1 METVATGFC
10 RTTLGFSRSLAALM
24 NGRIILG
31 IECGGTK
38 TIALA
43 ATSGEH
49 TLLGRIESGP
59 ANLRLIS
66 DADLTAHFESLRAR
80 LPAPD
85 AIGAGMAGVRT
96 ADDRARV
103 TRILDRVWTGVPSS
117 VDHDLVTALEAAS
130 LDGRKDFAARVVVLS
145 GTGSCCFGRNQK
157 GQTAKAGGWG
167 HLLGDQGSGYEIA
180 HSALRM
186 LIGRLERT
194 GATGILGP
202 MVLRSLMLNDPE
214 ELVGWIQAATKRDVA
229 ALTPLVFQAAAEGD
243 SGARSVVAGCLEGL
257 LSLADV
263 AAARLVTKKSA
274 PVEFVFAGS
283 VFSKQP
289 KWVRHSAAWLK
300 SRRSGAYARVLERE
314 SAWGAIVLGEQVLGG
329 GRSVVPVS
337 STSVG
342 KADEVPIP
350 ESTGPS
356 PTELRNLRSTRLDR
370 MPVAA
375 AVELMLGEEA
385 GVPAAI
391 LKHKPVL
398 ERLIKLT
405 AQSLKSGGRLFY
417 VGAGTSGR
425 LGVLDASECPPTFR
439 TPPEWVQGIM
449 AGGEKALHS
458 AVEGAEDNAA
468 AGATAINQRAV
479 TKRDI
484 VVGIAASGR
493 TPFVW
498 GALAEARARGARIA
512 MVCFNPNL
520 KFAKGSKPDVVLA
533 VDLGP
538 EVLTG
543 STRLKAGTATKLIL
557 NCLTTLTMVRLG
569 KVAGNLMVDLNPSN
583 VKLRDRAARIVVELT
598 GVKRDEAWTAL
609 EQSGW
614 VVKNALA
621 SLSGRKGEK
630 RRP

>member
-1 METVATGFC
+1 
-10 RTTLGFSRSLAALM
+10 M

-49 TLLGRIESGP
+49 APLARVESGP

-66 DADLTAHFESLRAR
+66 DADLTAHFESLRGK

-85 AIGAGMAGVRT
+85 AVGVGMAGVRT

-103 TRILDRVWTGVPSS
+103 ARILERVWPGVPSN

-130 LDGRKDFAARVVVLS
+130 LDGAQDFAARVIVLS
-145 GTGSCCFGRNQK
+145 GTGSCCFGRNQS

-202 MVLRSLMLNDPE
+202 LILRSLMLNDPE
-214 ELVGWIQAATKRDVA
+214 ELVGWMQGATKRDVA
-229 ALTPLVFQAAAEGD
+229 ALTPLVFQAVSEGD
-243 SGARSVVAGCLEGL
+243 GEARAGVVRCLEGL
-257 LSLADV
+257 LSLADI
-263 AAARLVTKKSA
+263 AAGRLVSKKSA
-274 PVEFVFAGS
+274 RVEFVFAGS

-289 KWVRHSAAWLK
+289 KWVRHSTAWLK
-300 SRRSGAYARVLERE
+300 AKRSGAQARVLERE
-314 SAWGAIVLGEQVLGG
+314 SAWGAVVLGEQVLGG
-329 GRSVVPVS
+329 GGTVPVAALQS
-337 STSVG
+337 GQV
-342 KADEVPIP
+342 DEVPIP
-350 ESTGPS
+350 KSTGPS
-356 PTELRNLRSTRLDR
+356 PTELRNPRSTTLDR

-375 AVELMLGEEA
+375 AIELMLSEEA
-385 GVPAAI
+385 GVPTAI
-391 LKHKPVL
+391 LTQKPAL
-398 ERLIKLT
+398 ARLIQLSAK
-405 AQSLKSGGRLFY
+405 ALKSGGRLFY
-417 VGAGTSGR
+417 AGAGTSGR

-468 AGATAINQRAV
+468 AGATAILQRAV
-479 TKRDI
+479 TNRDV

-498 GALAEARARGARIA
+498 GALATARKAGARTAI
-512 MVCFNPNL
+512 VCFNPNL
-520 KFAKGSKPDVVLA
+520 EFARGAKPNVVLA

-598 GVKRDEAWTAL
+598 GVERDQAWIVL
-609 EQSGW
+609 EKSGW
-614 VVKNALA
+614 VVKDALA
-621 SLSGRKGEK
+621 SLTGKGRTK
-630 RRP
+630 RPPQ